1 MKHLDKILI
10 ILIALLIAVGVSLN
24 IKEQQ
29 SIDRSKIPSKLE
41 ADSQFQK
48 WITSMRK
55 KEIVVEADNF
65 RFVEDSNVYNTLWT
79 SSVSID
85 NDEARRLYEENMK
98 LLRTYEKNAESPNER
113 EIVNF
118 ENTIRFGF
126 NPEEVFFYGLR
137 EDRILRTKVTDCLPE
152 SNCIYTR
159 ASFLDN
165 HVFFIIEASLKNFDK
180 KNPVVTCTKTQE
192 CTYTFKVH
200 LVDLINNSRTVY
212 ESEDVKTTFEFIQK
226 ELY

>member
-1 MKHLDKILI
+1 MKYLDKILI
-10 ILIALLIAVGVSLN
+10 LLIIILIGIGVGLN
-24 IKEQQ
+24 VKEQL
-29 SIDRSKIPSKLE
+29 SIDRTKIPSKLE

-48 WITSMRK
+48 WITSLRK

-65 RFVEDSNVYNTLWT
+65 RFVEDSNVFNTLWT

-85 NDEARRLYEENMK
+85 NEEARRLYEENMK
-98 LLRTYEKNAESPNER
+98 FLKTLDKNAESPNER

-118 ENTIRFGF
+118 NNSIRFGF

-165 HVFFIIEASLKNFDK
+165 HVFFVIEASLKGFDK
-180 KNPVVTCTKTQE
+180 KKPVRVCTETQE
-192 CTYTFKVH
+192 CLYTFKVH

-212 ESEDVKTTFEFIQK
+212 ESQEVKTTYEFIK
-226 ELY
+226 NELY